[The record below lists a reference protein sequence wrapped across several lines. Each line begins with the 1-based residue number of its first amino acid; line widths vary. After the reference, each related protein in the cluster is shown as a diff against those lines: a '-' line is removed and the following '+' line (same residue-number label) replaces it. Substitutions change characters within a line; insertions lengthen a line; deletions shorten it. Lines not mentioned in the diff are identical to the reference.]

1 MRLLALA
8 TRCAN
13 VNPARRHV
21 ALPFFIMAALYWL
34 SSIPGTPTAEDPAI
48 YGLFY
53 WVSPTLQN
61 TLHVPTYAVLAAAW
75 HWALRAW
82 MRAPYARS
90 LGACAFASVYGVLDE
105 WHQSFV
111 PGRYASLTDVMLD
124 VVGALLGVWLI
135 VWANR
140 YAAKNRTDF

>member
-1 MRLLALA
+1 MRLPALA

-13 VNPARRHV
+13 VNPTKGHV
-21 ALPFFIMAALYWL
+21 ALPLFIMAALYWL
-34 SSIPGTPTAEDPAI
+34 SSIPGTPTADDPAI

-61 TLHVPTYAVLAAAW
+61 TLHVPAYAVLAAAW
-75 HWALRAW
+75 RWALRAW
-82 MRAPYARS
+82 MRASNARA
-90 LGACAFASVYGVLDE
+90 LVACAFASVYGVLDE

-124 VVGALLGVWLI
+124 RAGAVLGVWLI
-135 VWANR
+135 AWASR
-140 YAAKNRTDF
+140 YAAKTPGR